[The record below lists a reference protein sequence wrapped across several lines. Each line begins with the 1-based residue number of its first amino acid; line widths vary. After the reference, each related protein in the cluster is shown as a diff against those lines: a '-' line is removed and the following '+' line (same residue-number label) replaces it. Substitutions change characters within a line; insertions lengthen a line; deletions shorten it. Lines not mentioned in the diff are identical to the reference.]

1 MTIMIQNKLGITDIE
16 YLNKIEFEII
26 KNKIDLL
33 DYRYTFNESEYSV
46 EFLIKLHKYL
56 FDDIYFLENNDLQ
69 DYVDEEYYQKANK
82 LIKDLIDK
90 GINKQFDRQTSD
102 VFYELYAMQL
112 FKDGNAR
119 TLIAFFKIYLQAF
132 NINFK
137 FDFFDLYMSQ
147 TENYDIKKNKQMY
160 KV

>member
-1 MTIMIQNKLGITDIE
+1 M
-16 YLNKIEFEII
+16 
-26 KNKIDLL
+26 

-69 DYVDEEYYQKANK
+69 DYVDEEYYAKANN
-82 LIKDLIDK
+82 LIKNLIDK

-102 VFYELYAMQL
+102 VFYELYTMQL
-112 FKDGNAR
+112 FKDGNTR

-137 FDFFDLYMSQ
+137 FNFFDLYMSQ
-147 TENYDIKKNKQMY
+147 TENYGIKKTKQMD
-160 KV
+160 KLQ